1 MGKIF
6 NKGLVQDDQKEG
18 LFKRLKN
25 IENAQKGL
33 INGNNKPD
41 SVRIKLSIPS
51 IFDIISSK
59 SEDKDEDED
68 EDENEDEDEDENEK
82 TARELYQDSE
92 IEGMKGLIMPGEEI
106 KDEKSQMYLE
116 KNLNE
121 IKNTF
126 SDIHNKYP
134 RFFGYIAKKEKE
146 NINYEILLNKVDGI
160 NFYHKYNKLYNYLVK
175 FSLEKTSIKNKSFL
189 KDLSKGFNLKKGY
202 TKNGENYIEKAYN
215 NFVLGN
221 KKIDDVFYKDAKNGL
236 DYENKNI
243 FQEAKKLFNLRVEI
257 YKKLALEEENPEFE
271 KSIGETVK
279 SKNQNDNLSE
289 TPEEKKIIKYF
300 DNKSK
305 TIKYK
310 LLKEC
315 FNFKV
320 PSDLAKRLFER
331 KDKKRNN
338 ELVELIRVRWS
349 NLQDEI
355 EQMSEDEKETE
366 KTDKILEIYED
377 ILIFN
382 RKKQSGGGLK
392 ISTPNQ
398 MLSRLPIT
406 LAQLKAENNSE
417 KLKNEIRQLLYFLYR

>member
-1 MGKIF
+1 M
-6 NKGLVQDDQKEG
+6 
-18 LFKRLKN
+18 FKRLKN

-41 SVRIKLSIPS
+41 SVRNKLSMPS
-51 IFDIISSK
+51 IFESISSK
-59 SEDKDEDED
+59 SEDKD
-68 EDENEDEDEDENEK
+68 EDEDEDENEK

-92 IEGMKGLIMPGEEI
+92 IEGMIGLIMPGEEI
-106 KDEKSQMYLE
+106 KDEKL
-116 KNLNE
+116 K

-134 RFFGYIAKKEKE
+134 RFFGYIANKEKE

-160 NFYHKYNKLYNYLVK
+160 NFYHKYNTLYNYLFE

-202 TKNGENYIEKAYN
+202 TKNGENNIEKAYN

-221 KKIDDVFYKDAKNGL
+221 KKIDDVFYKDAKKGL
-236 DYENKNI
+236 DYKNKNI

-279 SKNQNDNLSE
+279 LKNKNDNLSE
-289 TPEEKKIIKYF
+289 TPEEKKFIEYI

-305 TIKYK
+305 TINYK
-310 LLKEC
+310 LFKEY

-320 PSDLAKRLFER
+320 PSDLAKKLFET

-349 NLQDEI
+349 NLQEEI

-366 KTDKILEIYED
+366 KTDKTLEILEE

-382 RKKQSGGGLK
+382 RKKQSGGRLK
-392 ISTPNQ
+392 ILTPNQ

-417 KLKNEIRQLLYFLYR
+417 KLKNKIRQLLYSLYR